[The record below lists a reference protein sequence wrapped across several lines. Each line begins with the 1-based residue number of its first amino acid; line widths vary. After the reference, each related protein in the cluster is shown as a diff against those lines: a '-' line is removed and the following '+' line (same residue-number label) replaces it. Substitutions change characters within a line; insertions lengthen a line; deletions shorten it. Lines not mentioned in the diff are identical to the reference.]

1 MLLEALKGIAIGDLM
16 SNMILEICIMQI
28 IFPNTNNYL
37 ESTIFYYSQYN
48 GGRWCFVENNIGNGY
63 STCPDTTQSQRFL
76 GESWSYLA
84 CISPQ
89 QSSLQCQHCNTI
101 RSRVA
106 AGPFNAFPTLPVD
119 GPGQAFPPGTVVGP
133 WRTVY
138 SNRPSY
144 NIHK

>member
-1 MLLEALKGIAIGDLM
+1 M
-16 SNMILEICIMQI
+16 
-28 IFPNTNNYL
+28 
-37 ESTIFYYSQYN
+37 
-48 GGRWCFVENNIGNGY
+48 ENNIGNGY

-106 AGPFNAFPTLPVD
+106 AGPFNAFPTLPVA

-133 WRTVY
+133 WRTIQSDY
-138 SNRPSY
+138 DIFRQRPAGPVRHEY
-144 NIHK
+144 NNFGANPYIKK